1 MSTPA
6 VSDRNSPYFQAV
18 VPGVSQALAYT
29 NTAADTITFQQGT
42 TLISIFSTTD
52 CWVLIKEST
61 SSDVAA
67 VISSGASGSSFFL
80 PGGIQA
86 FVGLPFKRDVL
97 YKASIIRNAADGT
110 AHITEAA

>member
-18 VPGVSQALAYT
+18 VPGLSQVLAYT
-29 NTAADTITFQQGT
+29 NSAADTLAFAQGT
-42 TLISIFSTTD
+42 TLISIFCTTD
-52 CWVLIKEST
+52 CWVLLKEST
-61 SSDVAA
+61 SSDNAA
-67 VISSGASGSSFFL
+67 AISSGSSGTSFFV

-97 YKASIIRNAADGT
+97 YKASIVRNTANGT
-110 AHITEAA
+110 AYITEAA